1 MRVELAWWDLGADDP
16 DADELAAS
24 PAIQRAFAE
33 WDRVPNLTAK
43 LWLVSRDARHW
54 GALMLWHG
62 ETPDRASLPRNVS
75 AELIGRPPDHRIA
88 FDVVERAACT
98 STP

>member
-1 MRVELAWWDLGADDP
+1 MRVELAWWDLGAGDP

-24 PAIQRAFAE
+24 PAIQQAFAE
-33 WDRVPNLTAK
+33 WDRVPNLTTK
-43 LWLVSRDARHW
+43 LWLISRDAGHW

-62 ETPDRASLPRNVS
+62 EKPDRANLPRNIS

-88 FDVVERAACT
+88 FDVVERPTCT